1 MKVLTRFRQGGGL
14 RLARAFIRM
23 GLLPDLLKAGLNTL
37 LKGKSYKQQYA
48 ILRKKVEPKLV
59 KEFNSF
65 LVDSDKRINELEHKT
80 ATNDCNKYVWFCW
93 LQGIENAPHI
103 VKLCLESQKK
113 WHKDRTFVIITAD
126 NY

>member
-14 RLARAFIRM
+14 RLARALIRM

-37 LKGKSYKQQYA
+37 LKGKCYRQQYA

-65 LVDSDKRINELEHKT
+65 LVDSDKRINELEHQT
-80 ATNDCNKYVWFCW
+80 VTNDCNKYVW
-93 LQGIENAPHI
+93 
-103 VKLCLESQKK
+103 
-113 WHKDRTFVIITAD
+113 
-126 NY
+126 